1 MRSNT
6 SLRRPIAVAVTAVF
20 ALLVATVAPVLAED
34 ESSGCLSGYACLF
47 ENRDFNHGND
57 GRVLQFRQCNITGDS
72 NCDWQNLAN
81 YGFNDQMSSW
91 RNKKS
96 ADAKW
101 DWHSDGSGTDRC
113 MDSLSRSSYVGDGDN
128 DEASAIKVFDRDN
141 VCS

>member
-1 MRSNT
+1 MRLSS
-6 SLRRPIAVAVTAVF
+6 SLTRRALVAAAAVVAVVAVSIG
-20 ALLVATVAPVLAED
+20 PVLAED
-34 ESSGCLSGYACLF
+34 ESSGCLTGYACLF

-72 NCDWQNLAN
+72 NCDWQDLAN

-96 ADAKW
+96 ADARW